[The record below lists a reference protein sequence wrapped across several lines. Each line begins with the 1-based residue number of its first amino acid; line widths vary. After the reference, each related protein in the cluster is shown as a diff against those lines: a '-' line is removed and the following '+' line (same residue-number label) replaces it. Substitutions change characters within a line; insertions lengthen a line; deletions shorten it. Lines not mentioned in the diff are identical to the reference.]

1 MVCKCVNKGL
11 LVRLYTGEDMMRE
24 FIQNI
29 GTKSVLNDSD
39 LAHGIEVEFI
49 EVADTL

>member
-11 LVRLYTGEDMMRE
+11 LVRLYPDEDMMRE
-24 FIQNI
+24 FNQNI

-39 LAHGIEVEFI
+39 LAQE
-49 EVADTL
+49 LK